1 MAADL
6 TCEVLPTKHD
16 VINSLF
22 DAYEAN
28 NTMDEEGA
36 MCFLSKENK

>member
-22 DAYEAN
+22 DVFKAN
-28 NTMDEEGA
+28 NTMDKEGA
-36 MCFLSKENK
+36 MCLLSK